1 MLAICEWALQF
12 LKKGSNKSVFTDFGT
27 KKIETPRNVNTVF
40 KLAVKLSV
48 CSFKAQGGDLR
59 NRKKFDLL
67 TEDGK
72 TQFFSILLSI
82 LFTVKY

>member
-1 MLAICEWALQF
+1 M
-12 LKKGSNKSVFTDFGT
+12 
-27 KKIETPRNVNTVF
+27 NTEF
-40 KLAVKLSV
+40 KLAVILSI
-48 CSFKAQGGDLR
+48 CPFKAQGGGLR
-59 NRKKFDLL
+59 NGKKFDLL

>member
-1 MLAICEWALQF
+1 MGASVVE
-12 LKKGSNKSVFTDFGT
+12 KGSNKCVFTDFGT

-40 KLAVKLSV
+40 KLAVILSI
-48 CSFKAQGGDLR
+48 CPFKAQGGGLR
-59 NRKKFDLL
+59 NGKKFDLL